1 MLKTRRYAS
10 ITQYQ
15 IIAVT
20 NLMTTVDLEKYVLKL
35 DSKTGDLSGTLLGTV
50 KLKRKLIWF
59 SYLRF
64 FVWYWRNCGKINE
77 SFLETHFKICLLQI
91 KCKYLIK
98 YKFLLVLVTQWWC
111 HVVLNIN
118 LPVFY
123 SVSEPF
129 SENNL
134 KT

>member
-59 SYLRF
+59 SYLRL
-64 FVWYWRNCGKINE
+64 FV
-77 SFLETHFKICLLQI
+77 
-91 KCKYLIK
+91 
-98 YKFLLVLVTQWWC
+98 
-111 HVVLNIN
+111 
-118 LPVFY
+118 
-123 SVSEPF
+123 
-129 SENNL
+129 
-134 KT
+134 